1 MKIRTKRIALQRD
14 TLRQLDVPLLG
25 KVAAA
30 GTAVTGISL
39 CGTCNSC
46 HLDCTFRV
54 TCTA

>member
-25 KVAAA
+25 KVAA

-39 CGTCNSC
+39 CATCNSC